1 MRRWG
6 PLAVALG
13 LLVHVGL
20 GLLIRDHGILG
31 IDRTAFDVVSPL
43 RSADGVD
50 VVRVLTDIGYFP
62 AACTATVLGVL
73 LAIHNRRAQ
82 DAIALVAGL
91 FLLLVLVRLTKDLW
105 DRPRPD
111 LLLAPV
117 GGLSYPSGH
126 AAYSTAWVG
135 AAVVSGRRP
144 LIVAALVVVAAVM
157 VSRLY
162 LGVHYLTDVLGGAA
176 LGAVVYGTVLRR

>member
-20 GLLIRDHGILG
+20 GLLVRSSGPLG
-31 IDRTAFDVVSPL
+31 VDESAFGVVRPL
-43 RSADGVD
+43 RTDSGLD
-50 VVRVLTDIGYFP
+50 VVRVLTDVGYFP
-62 AACTATVLGVL
+62 AAVVATVLGCLV
-73 LAIHNRRAQ
+73 AIHHRRAQ
-82 DAIALVAGL
+82 DAIALIAGL
-91 FLLLVLVRLTKDLW
+91 ALLFVLVQLTKDLW
-105 DRPRPD
+105 DRPRPE
-111 LLLAPV
+111 LMLAPA

-126 AAYSTAWVG
+126 SAYATAWMG
-135 AAVVSGRRP
+135 AAVVTGRRG
-144 LIVAALVVVAAVM
+144 LIIAAAVVVVAVM

-176 LGAVVYGTVLRR
+176 LGAIVYGTVLRK

>member
-20 GLLIRDHGILG
+20 GLLIRAHGILG
-31 IDRTAFDVVSPL
+31 IDRTAFDVIAPL
-43 RSADGVD
+43 RSPAGLD

-62 AACTATVLGVL
+62 AACVATIIGVL
-73 LAIHNRRAQ
+73 FAVHHRRAQ
-82 DAIALVAGL
+82 DAIALIAGL
-91 FLLLVLVRLTKDLW
+91 FLLLVLVRVTKQLW
-105 DRPRPD
+105 DRPRPEM
-111 LLLAPV
+111 LLAPV

-126 AAYSTAWVG
+126 AAYSTAWIA

-144 LIVAALVVVAAVM
+144 LLVLSVIVVVAVM
-157 VSRLY
+157 ASRLY
-162 LGVHYLTDVLGGAA
+162 LGVHFLTDVVGGVA
-176 LGAVVYGTVLRR
+176 LGAVIYGTVLRK